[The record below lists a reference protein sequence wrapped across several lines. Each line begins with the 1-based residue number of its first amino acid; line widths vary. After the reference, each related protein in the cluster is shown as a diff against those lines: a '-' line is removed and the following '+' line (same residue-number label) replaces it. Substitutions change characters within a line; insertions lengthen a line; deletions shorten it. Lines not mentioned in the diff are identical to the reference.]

1 MGNSA
6 KGKPMIAPKNV
17 ILVGNKIINSIGKN
31 TDPIEL
37 SDPNT
42 TYTSKNNFYNNGST
56 NITGFSLFNTK
67 EIIQKNEFKYLQKS
81 IDQSVVDSINQRL
94 SVHHIQLTLA
104 EITQFNPQW
113 IVTKQQVGVSWMKMN

>member
-6 KGKPMIAPKNV
+6 KGKPIFAPKNI
-17 ILVGNKIINSIGKN
+17 ILVGNTIINSTGKN
-31 TDPIEL
+31 IAPIEL
-37 SDPNT
+37 SEPNT

-56 NITGFSLFNTK
+56 NVTGFSLFNSK
-67 EIIQKNEFKYLQKS
+67 EIIQKNGFNYLQKS
-81 IDQSVVDSINQRL
+81 IDQSVIDSINQRL
-94 SVHHIQLTLA
+94 SIHHIQLSVA